1 LFAGI
6 YKFLTRL
13 SSMSKKKTS
22 IALDSELIVWV
33 DKMVDLKRFA
43 SLTHAV
49 EYGLQRLK
57 ENEKQELHTPG

>member
-1 LFAGI
+1 
-6 YKFLTRL
+6 
-13 SSMSKKKTS
+13 MSKKKTS